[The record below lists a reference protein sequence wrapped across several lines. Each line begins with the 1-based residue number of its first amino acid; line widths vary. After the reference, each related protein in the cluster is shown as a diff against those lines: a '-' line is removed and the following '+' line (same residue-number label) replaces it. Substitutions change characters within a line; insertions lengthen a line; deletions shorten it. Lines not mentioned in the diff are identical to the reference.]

1 MPAELH
7 VQFRLPAA
15 YTKKLKALADLH
27 NTSQNLAARMLL
39 IESLEGTL
47 REDLLGQVAAL
58 QEELAAIRAA
68 QREQA
73 EELSRFHAEFT
84 AALQKT
90 VEKRG

>member
-7 VQFRLPAA
+7 VQFRLPAS
-15 YTKKLKALADLH
+15 YVKKLKALSDLH
-27 NTSQNLAARMLL
+27 NLSHNLVARMLL
-39 IESLEGTL
+39 IESLEGSL
-47 REDLLGQVAAL
+47 KEDLLGQIAAL
-58 QEELAAIRAA
+58 QEELVAMRAA

>member
-15 YTKKLKALADLH
+15 YAKRLKALADLH
-27 NTSQNLAARMLL
+27 GTTHNHAARMLV

-47 REDLLGQVAAL
+47 QADLLHQVAAL

-73 EELSRFHAEFT
+73 EELSRFHAEFH